1 MIKKKEKKK
10 RTERIKVSSMNMGKL
25 IITHLTHT
33 QIKYDE
39 QNKIKTKQK
48 QLMQTSNKADH
59 WKASKLEGV

>member
-1 MIKKKEKKK
+1 
-10 RTERIKVSSMNMGKL
+10 MNMGKL

-59 WKASKLEGV
+59 